1 MNNLINQ
8 AEEDLR
14 KEQLDFESKLIYSID
29 SIDDIVYDVQD
40 VLNPE
45 FIKRLNYLLEDI
57 RTYLDKYG
65 IVNNY

>member
-1 MNNLINQ
+1 MNDINQ

-65 IVNNY
+65 VVNNY

>member
-1 MNNLINQ
+1 MDELNQ
-8 AEEDLR
+8 AEEELR

>member
-1 MNNLINQ
+1 MDELNQ
-8 AEEDLR
+8 AEKDLR

-29 SIDDIVYDVQD
+29 SIDDIVYDIQD

>member
-1 MNNLINQ
+1 MDELNQ

-57 RTYLDKYG
+57 RNYLDKYG

>member
-1 MNNLINQ
+1 MTDLLNQ